1 MFARILGLLA
11 KVLVKTP
18 AKIVLGLIAAYFLF
32 AWFGFEPLVKWAAPK
47 FIADKSRH
55 SLSIAETRFDP
66 FALSLSVKGLKL
78 AEPNGKPLL
87 AFDELF
93 VDFEAAS
100 LFKWAWTFDA
110 IRLTG
115 PRARV
120 ELLADGRLNWSALI
134 EAFKDEEEKPDSP
147 LPRLLIHRIV
157 LEKGRVDVADRKVD
171 FETALSPL
179 ALTLTHLS
187 TLPEDKGAHTLAAT
201 TEIGARV
208 RWKGDLSLN
217 PVLASG
223 ELAVD
228 SLPLAKAWPYLEARL
243 NMAPPEGVAALGLK
257 YKVGWANKKL
267 SLNVDDLGLAVDKLA
282 LRGARAAAPA
292 VTLERVALSGGRFD
306 LGRRSLD
313 IGEIAL
319 NGGRVALVR
328 AADGRIDIQDW
339 FAAPGQGPAAA
350 PPDTTAKAPAPAAP
364 AKAGQGAEQAPE
376 QAQNKAPAAA
386 DQPWRIGLGRFSLD
400 QMAIH
405 VTDLGFVV
413 PLTAEVGNLKIGFTA
428 HAEVGAGE
436 PKAGVAGLGIDV
448 SGIRLL
454 SGEAKDPLLVLGG
467 VVLEEGDIDLAGG
480 NATVGRVALLNGQVE
495 VVRDARGQLPLVEA
509 LRRQAAKDVAERVA
523 VVAARKTLD
532 WRYRVGQVEARGF
545 RVALRDES
553 VAPAMKLTVQD
564 IQASAQGLSQDLKA
578 AIPVRMG
585 FRVLEGGRF
594 EASGKVAPGR
604 PTADLKLNLADL
616 ALGPAQ
622 PYLAKASN
630 LLLASGRASTAGQVR
645 YGDGKLRYTG
655 GFHVDDLLVNEAS
668 TGERFLAWKSVS
680 SDDLAAT
687 PTSLDI
693 GELRLDRPGL
703 KLVIFKDRTTS
714 IAKAF
719 QKGPPAAG
727 GEKQDQNPEQKAP
740 ASPWDED
747 TAAVE
752 AKPAAAAT
760 VAPPPSPAGQRAQA
774 AAGGKADPAFRV
786 NIERTR
792 VNQGEMDFADLSLAL
807 PFGTRIHEFKGN
819 INGISNRPGGQ
830 AELELDGRVDEF
842 GLARAVGQLDMFDP
856 TGFMDIKVVF
866 QNVEMTRLT
875 PYTATFVGRK
885 IESGKLSLD
894 LEYKL
899 EQRQMRGENK
909 IVMNKLTLG
918 ERVESPTAK
927 NLPLDLAIAILEDS
941 NGVIDLDLPVSGS
954 LDDPKFSYGRIIW
967 KAIGNIIVKL
977 VTAPFR
983 ALGKLFGGGGEKLEK
998 VAFEAGQ
1005 AGLTPPEKEKFKQ
1018 IAQILGKRPGLSLTV
1033 HGAWSAEID
1042 RPALKE
1048 LRLRRAVAEK
1058 MGVKL
1063 AADEDPGPISTANPK
1078 ARSGLEALYAA
1089 RFGEAEWK
1097 SLNGKWLKANPDKK
1111 QESVGG
1117 KMVSRLKNLF
1127 KPEEPLSAEDL
1138 GQLKGADLH
1147 ALLYQRLLDKE
1158 TVDDAALVRLAQG
1171 RGQAVVDALLAL
1183 GTPADRVKSGDTA
1196 KFEGEGR
1203 EVPARLELGVAKAR

>member
-1 MFARILGLLA
+1 MFARVLGLLG
-11 KVLVKTP
+11 KILVKTP
-18 AKIVLGLIAAYFLF
+18 ARIVLGLVAFYFLF

-66 FALSLSVKGLKL
+66 FALSVSVKGLKL
-78 AEPNGKPLL
+78 AEPDGKPLL

-120 ELLADGRLNWSALI
+120 ELLADGGLNWSALI
-134 EAFKDEEEKPDSP
+134 EAFKDEEEKPEKP

-217 PVLASG
+217 PVLATG

-257 YKVGWANKKL
+257 YRVGWANKKL

-282 LRGARAAAPA
+282 LRGAQAEAPA

-319 NGGRVALVR
+319 NGGRVALIR

-339 FAAPGQGPAAA
+339 FAAPGQVATAPDKAGKGPA
-350 PPDTTAKAPAPAAP
+350 PEAP
-364 AKAGQGAEQAPE
+364 AKAGKGAEKPT
-376 QAQNKAPAAA
+376 AAA

-400 QMAIH
+400 QMALH
-405 VTDLGFVV
+405 VTDLGFVK
-413 PLTAEVGNLKIGFTA
+413 PLTAEVGNLKIGFAA

-436 PKAGVAGLGIDV
+436 PKAEVTGLGIDV

-454 SGEAKDPLLVLGG
+454 SGGAKDPLLVLGG
-467 VVLEEGDIDLAGG
+467 VVLEEGGIDLAGQ
-480 NATVGRVALLNGQVE
+480 NATVGRIALLNGQVE
-495 VVRDARGQLPLVEA
+495 VARDSRGQLPLVEA
-509 LRRQAAKDVAERVA
+509 LRRQPAKDVAERVA

-532 WRYRVGQVEARGF
+532 WRYRVGEVEARGF
-545 RVALRDES
+545 RLALRDEAIS
-553 VAPAMKLTVQD
+553 PAMKLTVQD
-564 IQASAQGLSQDLKA
+564 IQASAKGLSEDLKA

-594 EASGKVAPGR
+594 EAAGKVAPGR

-616 ALGPAQ
+616 ALGPVQ

-630 LLLASGRASTAGQVR
+630 LLLVKGRASTAGQVR
-645 YGDGKLRYTG
+645 YGDGKVRYTG
-655 GFHVDDLLVNEAS
+655 GFHVDDLLVNEIS

-703 KLVIFKDRTTS
+703 KLVIFKDKSTS

-719 QKGPPAAG
+719 QKGAPTAPSAEA
-727 GEKQDQNPEQKAP
+727 EKQDRDQEQKAP
-740 ASPWDED
+740 ASPWEED
-747 TAAVE
+747 DAAAEAKPATE
-752 AKPAAAAT
+752 AKPAATAT
-760 VAPPPSPAGQRAQA
+760 VASPPSPAGQPAQA
-774 AAGGKADPAFRV
+774 ADGKADPAFRV
-786 NIERTR
+786 NIERVR

-842 GLARAVGQLDMFDP
+842 GLARAVGQLDTFDP

-866 QNVEMTRLT
+866 QNVEMTSLT

-885 IESGKLSLD
+885 IQSGKLSLD

-899 EQRQMRGENK
+899 KQRQMRGENK
-909 IVMNKLTLG
+909 IIMNKLTLG

-967 KAIGNIIVKL
+967 KAIGNILTKI

-998 VAFEAGQ
+998 VAFEAGE

-1018 IAQILGKRPGLSLTV
+1018 IAQILGKRPGLSLTA

-1078 ARSGLEALYAA
+1078 ARAGLEALYAA

-1127 KPEEPLSAEDL
+1127 RPEEPLSAEDL
-1138 GQLKGADLH
+1138 GQLKDADLH
-1147 ALLYQRLLDKE
+1147 ALLYQRLLARE
-1158 TVDDAALVRLAQG
+1158 TVDDAALVELAQR

-1183 GTPADRVKSGDTA
+1183 GTPADRVKSGDTT

-1203 EVPARLELGVAKAR
+1203 EVPAKLELGVAKAR

>member
-1 MFARILGLLA
+1 MLARLRSFLL
-11 KVLVKTP
+11 KIPVLV
-18 AKIVLGLIAAYFLF
+18 ALALVAAWFLF
-32 AWFGFEPLVKWAAPK
+32 AWFGFDPLVKWAAPK

-55 SLSIAETRFDP
+55 QLSIAEARFDP
-66 FALSLSVKGLKL
+66 FALSVSVKGLKL
-78 AEPNGKPLL
+78 AEPDGKPLL
-87 AFDELF
+87 AFDDLF

-115 PRARV
+115 PRARM
-120 ELLADGRLNWSALI
+120 ELLADGRLNWSGLI
-134 EAFKDEEEKPDSP
+134 EAFKDEEEKPEKP
-147 LPRLLIHRIV
+147 LPRLLIRRIV
-157 LEKGRVDVADRKVD
+157 LERGWVDVADRKVD
-171 FETALSPL
+171 FETSLSPL
-179 ALTLTHLS
+179 ALTLTDLS

-208 RWKGDLSLN
+208 RWKGDVTLK
-217 PVLASG
+217 PVLATG

-257 YKVGWANKKL
+257 YKVGWADKKL
-267 SLNVDDLGLAVDKLA
+267 SLNVDDLSLAVDRLA
-282 LRGARAAAPA
+282 LRGAPAAAPA
-292 VTLERVALSGGRFD
+292 VTLERLALSGGRFD
-306 LGRRSLD
+306 LGRRSLE

-319 NGGRVALVR
+319 NGGRVALTR
-328 AADGRIDIQDW
+328 AADGRIDLQDW
-339 FAAPGQGPAAA
+339 FVAPAQGQVASA
-350 PPDTTAKAPAPAAP
+350 PDITGKAPAPAAP
-364 AKAGQGAEQAPE
+364 AKAGQ
-376 QAQNKAPAAA
+376 APAAA
-386 DQPWRIGLGRFSLD
+386 QPAAAEPAWRIGLGRFSLD

-405 VTDLGFVV
+405 FTDLGFVK
-413 PLTAEVGNLKIGFTA
+413 PLTAEVGNLKIGFKA
-428 HAEVGAGE
+428 HAELGAGE
-436 PKAGVAGLGIDV
+436 PKAELEDLGIDV

-454 SGEAKDPLLVLGG
+454 SGEVKDPVLVLGG
-467 VVLEEGDIDLAGG
+467 VVVEEGRVDLAGQ
-480 NATVGRVALLNGQVE
+480 NATLGRIALLNGQME
-495 VVRDARGQLPLVEA
+495 VVRDARGQRPLLEA
-509 LRRQAAKDVAERVA
+509 LRRQPAKAVAERVV

-532 WRYRVGQVEARGF
+532 WRYRVGEVEANGF
-545 RVALRDES
+545 RLALRDES
-553 VAPAMKLTVQD
+553 ITPFVKFTVQD
-564 IQASAQGLSQDLKA
+564 IQASAKGLSEDLKA

-604 PTADLKLNLADL
+604 PTADLKLNLVDL
-616 ALGPAQ
+616 ALSPVQ

-630 LLLASGRASTAGQVR
+630 LLLAGGRASTAGQVR
-645 YGDGKLRYTG
+645 YGDGKVRYTG
-655 GFHVDDLLVNEAS
+655 GFHVDDLLINEIS

-680 SDDLAAT
+680 SNDLAAT

-703 KLVIFKDRTTS
+703 KLVIFKDKSTS
-714 IAKAF
+714 LAKAF
-719 QKGPPAAG
+719 QKGAPTAEAG
-727 GEKQDQNPEQKAP
+727 NKEAKAP

-747 TAAVE
+747 DAAVSTAVTPAVAKAAE
-752 AKPAAAAT
+752 AKPA
-760 VAPPPSPAGQRAQA
+760 PAGQAS
-774 AAGGKADPAFRV
+774 AGGKADPAFRV
-786 NIERTR
+786 NIERVR
-792 VNQGEMDFADLSLAL
+792 IDQGEMDFADLSLAL

-819 INGISNRPGGQ
+819 INGISNKPGGQ

-842 GLARAVGQLDMFDP
+842 GLARAVGQLDTFDP

-899 EQRQMRGENK
+899 KQRQMQGENK

-927 NLPLDLAIAILEDS
+927 NLPLDLAIAILQDS

-967 KAIGNIIVKL
+967 KAIGNIITKI

-983 ALGKLFGGGGEKLEK
+983 ALGALFGGGGEKLEK
-998 VAFEAGQ
+998 VAFEAGE

-1018 IAQILGKRPGLSLTV
+1018 IAQILNKRPGLALTV
-1033 HGAWSAEID
+1033 QGAWSAEID

-1048 LRLRRAVAEK
+1048 RQLRRAVAEK

-1078 ARSGLEALYAA
+1078 ARAGLEALYAA
-1089 RFGEAEWK
+1089 RFGETQWK
-1097 SLNGKWLKANPDKK
+1097 MLNGKWLQANPDKK
-1111 QESVGG
+1111 QESAGG

-1158 TVDDAALVRLAQG
+1158 TVDDAVLVKLAQS
-1171 RGQAVVDALLAL
+1171 RGQAVVDALVAL
-1183 GTPADRVKSGDTA
+1183 GTPADRVKSGAAA

-1203 EVPARLELGVAKAR
+1203 EVPAKLELGVAKR